1 MREILP
7 LGTILPEMRWY
18 DAPQRRVVHHID
30 PVIGTIFGFH
40 LWWYGLSYALGL
52 LNAHLF
58 IRRERHGLG
67 LSMRSVYTLT
77 LLLAVGVLVGGRSVC
92 VFNNEWDFYGQ
103 HPSFI
108 PRIWI
113 GGLATHGLIV
123 GGAVGVFLYCW
134 ISGRP
139 FRPLFDV
146 LAISAGLILGFGRIG
161 NFIDG
166 HIYGSITTLPW
177 GVKFPDVDGFR
188 HPVVLYD
195 SLKNFLLVPF
205 LLWVR
210 KRGAP
215 PGRVAALFVFL
226 YPFLRIFI
234 DLLRE
239 YPITNFGI
247 PTGQF
252 FNLIMASVGL
262 VLLAI
267 NWRRE
272 KLGRVVSQPTPPPE
286 APAAPGWRRW
296 VFAALLAF
304 VLVIP
309 SDSRRDVP
317 AAYGARHPGLTY
329 SAIYPKIDYGVR

>member
-1 MREILP
+1 
-7 LGTILPEMRWY
+7 
-18 DAPQRRVVHHID
+18 
-30 PVIGTIFGFH
+30 
-40 LWWYGLSYALGL
+40 
-52 LNAHLF
+52 
-58 IRRERHGLG
+58 
-67 LSMRSVYTLT
+67 
-77 LLLAVGVLVGGRSVC
+77 
-92 VFNNEWDFYGQ
+92 
-103 HPSFI
+103 
-108 PRIWI
+108 
-113 GGLATHGLIV
+113 
-123 GGAVGVFLYCW
+123 
-134 ISGRP
+134 
-139 FRPLFDV
+139 
-146 LAISAGLILGFGRIG
+146 RIG

-195 SLKNFLLVPF
+195 SLKNFLLVPL

-210 KRGAP
+210 RRGAP

-226 YPFLRIFI
+226 YAFLRIFI

-252 FNLIMASVGL
+252 FNLIMASVGV
-262 VLLAI
+262 VLLVI

-272 KLGRVVSQPTPPPE
+272 KSGRVVA
-286 APAAPGWRRW
+286 APAPLDPPAGPGWRPW
-296 VFAALLAF
+296 VFAAVLAF

-329 SAIYPKIDYGVR
+329 SAIYPRIDYGVR